1 MNFIAL
7 KKEIKMIKKIL
18 FSFVGLMFVACT
30 ETSQPEVAKLPK
42 DMFDINNR
50 VLLKV
55 PNGESYYVPLYAK
68 YDIISY
74 FWLESSF
81 SEKNI
86 NCNLGDIIWY
96 INDQEIIKIFNRLET
111 SMDKWDLLV
120 GLFEQGKAG
129 CVAPLTQEQIERI
142 VAIEKEE
149 QMRREEIYYRLR
161 EIRAQEKVADEMAR
175 RNSEMQRQTNEMQR
189 QTDQM
194 RRQND
199 EIRNLSDTIYY
210 GY

>member
-1 MNFIAL
+1 M
-7 KKEIKMIKKIL
+7 
-18 FSFVGLMFVACT
+18 
-30 ETSQPEVAKLPK
+30 PK

-74 FWLESSF
+74 FWLESNF
-81 SEKNI
+81 IQKNI
-86 NCNLGDIIWY
+86 RCNLGDIIWY

-129 CVAPLTQEQIERI
+129 CVAPLTQKQIERI

-149 QMRREEIYYRLR
+149 QMRREERYYRLR

-175 RNSEMQRQTNEMQR
+175 RNSEMQRQT
-189 QTDQM
+189 DQM

-199 EIRNLSDTIYY
+199 EIRNLNNTIYMSY
-210 GY
+210 